1 MAPDYEKYQ
10 LTVLQKE
17 IHVRYLK
24 LIELE
29 NLGAGS
35 LYNAVVAHY
44 QNTGIPLERLVMVT
58 SVGNARPLKLI
69 GGAIKGMKIKY

>member
-24 LIELE
+24 LNELK
-29 NLGAGS
+29 NLDAGS

-69 GGAIKGMKIKY
+69 GGAIEGMNITY